1 MITRTTLESA
11 FDVAARYLPTYHYSE
26 RHAIA
31 SVDAPAAAILNAMKD
46 YDDREDKV
54 LNTLL
59 TVREWPSRAAAALG
73 RKNALHARTRFGLDD
88 FCLLEETGRE
98 ITYGLIGRFWKL
110 DYGLFPIASAADFQA
125 FQQPGVAKL
134 VMSFAVEPNARG
146 SWRLMTETRIWCP
159 DTTSR
164 LLFLPYW
171 IGIRLASGW
180 IRLRILNQ
188 IKKKAEQSHKRLAM

>member
-1 MITRTTLESA
+1 MIRKTTLESA

-31 SVDAPAAAILNAMKD
+31 SVDAAPAVILSAMKN
-46 YDDREDKV
+46 YDDRQDKV

-59 TVREWPSRAAAALG
+59 TVREWPSRAAAVLG

-88 FCLLEETGRE
+88 FCLLEETSRE
-98 ITYGLIGRFWKL
+98 ITFGLIGRFWKL
-110 DYGLFPIASAADFQA
+110 DYGLFPIASAADFQD

-146 SWRLMTETRIWCP
+146 NWRLMTETRIWCP
-159 DTTSR
+159 DTKSR
-164 LLFLPYW
+164 LMLLPYW
-171 IGIRLASGW
+171 VVIRLASGW
-180 IRLRILNQ
+180 IRLRTLNQ
-188 IKKKAEQSHKRLAM
+188 IKKNAEQAHHHPAT